1 MAGKR
6 RHSASS
12 SGGSSSSSSEAV
24 HSQRQSRRRLSS
36 NASSA
41 KGKVK
46 YKDWMNDEEDA
57 KGKLEMMSV
66 ASSQSSEPQQDYD
79 KVFDKS

>member
-6 RHSASS
+6 RNSALS
-12 SGGSSSSSSEAV
+12 SGGSSSSSEAV
-24 HSQRQSRRRLSS
+24 HPQRQSRRRLSS